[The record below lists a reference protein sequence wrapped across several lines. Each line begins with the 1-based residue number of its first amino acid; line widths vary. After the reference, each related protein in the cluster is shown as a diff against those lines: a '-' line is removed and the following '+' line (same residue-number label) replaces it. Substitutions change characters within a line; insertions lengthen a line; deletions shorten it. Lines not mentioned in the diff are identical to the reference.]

1 MAPTTRLGSPQK
13 GKERQVPGAMSPELE
28 PSPSLDDSRQFDQG
42 PTSGPPQSPST
53 LDLHVHIMALQQA
66 QVNSQLEVQ
75 QQKQQLSNMEKT
87 LNGMMALLQT
97 QTQTQRGPTETVLPT
112 RETPYEVRPS
122 VERPSVAPSSSSQG
136 NPNYRAKARDPLRF
150 TDNDGEIEYTAWK
163 ELVLDKFEIDQ
174 EQFLTARSLMSYVFN
189 HTGSEA
195 QKHLYPRYSRNANN
209 ADPYTSYHEMLVTLD
224 DNYLNPHLVRDSR
237 NAYKELKM
245 GPTQSFQAFKT
256 QFLEL
261 ANAGQV
267 PRVDRFDDMYDK
279 ITTAL
284 QGQLLNRR
292 DTFGEDFETLCRV
305 ALGIDVELKR
315 LNARRNKERESRMA
329 AKSTSAPAPARNFV
343 ARPPVLKDTGV
354 GFSLLRRPLDAPRP
368 ALALPTSALIKCYN
382 CGEAGHVSK
391 DCKRPK
397 NISAVDEIEE
407 DEMAE
412 FEAVEYPADDPVK
425 AGKDDA

>member
-97 QTQTQRGPTETVLPT
+97 QTQTQRGPAETVLPT

-354 GFSLLRRPLDAPRP
+354 GFSLLRRPLDAPKP

>member
-354 GFSLLRRPLDAPRP
+354 GFSLLRRPLDAPKP